1 MENEY
6 YKRYEPFFGEWRIKR
21 FIGAGSY
28 GRVFEIERR
37 DEFDTVYTGAL
48 KAVTIP
54 SSQGEL
60 DEILADGMDMNG
72 ASTYFRDY
80 VKELNRE
87 IALMSKLKGHSNI
100 VSYEDHKMFPHE
112 DGVGWDILIRM
123 ELLTPITSYLK
134 QNHTFTRREVIQL
147 GMDLCKALEICQR
160 YNIIHRDIKPANI
173 FISETED
180 FKLGDFGVARIAS
193 ASTGASTRAGTVNYM
208 APEVFRGEK
217 YTSNVDIYS
226 LGLVMYQLL
235 NNNRMP
241 LYPPYP
247 QPITP
252 SSRERA
258 QAQRLSGAALPPPA
272 NAEGRLAEI
281 VLKACAPDPAQ
292 RYDSPTVMRQALEAI
307 LYTEG
312 EAKMI
317 YPEGDTV
324 PVPSTSGAAA
334 PEENDPNGE
343 TERPVWGKAH
353 ADSEKPA
360 KAEKDLP
367 ECLKNARD
375 DAPLEQQ
382 FSLRELS
389 GLSKEEAD
397 ALDLTLK
404 PMPQPAP
411 AAEPAAPAVPQEP
424 AADQTVR
431 VETAQPAAPA
441 DDSTVRLMPGAVP
454 VQTPAE
460 DHTERAAVPVQPVQ
474 NVQESDKTTFLFEA
488 QAEKRRQ
495 EQQAKREAEEAAR
508 RKAAE
513 EKEAELARI
522 RAEKRAAEQAAAE
535 EAARKAEAEQ
545 AAAAQAA
552 QQQETPAAPAAPQ
565 KKGSKL
571 PLAIGGVAVAA
582 VVAVGG
588 FALAGRGGASSTAA
602 ASTADAIYTAG
613 TYTATAEGCLS
624 DVTMTVTV
632 SDKAITDVRVD
643 ASGETAELGG
653 KAAEELP
660 GEIIRSQSTDVDGYT
675 GATLT
680 SDAIKQAAADC
691 IAQASTGK
699 AASGLSQ
706 KAADLI
712 DSGTCGEQATW
723 ELYQDGTLYIKGSG
737 AMSDY
742 SVSFDANNTAF
753 CSAPWYAS
761 HGSDI
766 QTVILEDGITRIG
779 EHAFTYCSAMHSVS
793 IPDSVTEIGA
803 EAFAGC
809 SSLES
814 VTIPDGVTK
823 IGSAAFESC
832 GSLKSVTIPSSVTT
846 IGEWAFFGCDSLE
859 SVTIPGS
866 VTEIGDWAFSDCGSL
881 KSVTIPDSVTTIG
894 EQAFSGCASLESV
907 TIPGSVT
914 EIGDWAFSDCVF
926 LKSVTIPD
934 SVTTIGECAFS
945 GCAFLESVTIQGSVT
960 EIGKDAFFFCSAL
973 KSVTISRNCTVGQ
986 GAFDSGV
993 QINYY
998 D

>member
-235 NNNRMP
+235 NANRMP

-307 LYTEG
+307 RYTEG

-343 TERPVWGKAH
+343 TERPVWGSTR

-460 DHTERAAVPVQPVQ
+460 DRTERVAAPVQPVQ

-552 QQQETPAAPAAPQ
+552 QQQAEPAAPK

-624 DVTMTVTV
+624 DVTVTVTV

-660 GEIIRSQSTDVDGYT
+660 SEIIRSQSTDVDGYT

-680 SDAIKQAAADC
+680 SDAIKKAAADC
-691 IAQASTGK
+691 IAQASGKK
-699 AASGLSQ
+699 AASSQAASAAASSTVASSTTASSLSQ
-706 KAADLI
+706 NAADLI
-712 DSGTCGEQATW
+712 DSGSCGKNATW
-723 ELYQDGTLYIKGSG
+723 ELYKDGTLYIKGTG
-737 AMSDY
+737 AMQDY
-742 SVSFDANNTAF
+742 NWNYNETTKIVTTG
-753 CSAPWYAS
+753 APWHDSHSAS
-761 HGSDI
+761 
-766 QTVILEDGITRIG
+766 VKKLVVEDGITSIG
-779 EHAFTYCSAMHSVS
+779 NDAFSDCESLVSAELAEGITSIGDGAFTGCYDLEKIN
-793 IPDSVTEIGA
+793 IPNSVTSIGYDAFDSCWTLPSLELPSGLSKLESSAVSFTAFKELTVPHGVKVVDSYLAAYNDNLTTVTLEEGVEEIWHRAFWGCEKLNNITIPRSVKKIEE
-803 EAFAGC
+803 EAF
-809 SSLES
+809 LEC
-814 VTIPDGVTK
+814 T
-823 IGSAAFESC
+823 
-832 GSLKSVTIPSSVTT
+832 SLKSVTISKNCNV
-846 IGEWAFFGCDSLE
+846 
-859 SVTIPGS
+859 
-866 VTEIGDWAFSDCGSL
+866 
-881 KSVTIPDSVTTIG
+881 
-894 EQAFSGCASLESV
+894 AS
-907 TIPGSVT
+907 
-914 EIGDWAFSDCVF
+914 
-926 LKSVTIPD
+926 
-934 SVTTIGECAFS
+934 
-945 GCAFLESVTIQGSVT
+945 
-960 EIGKDAFFFCSAL
+960 DAFPS
-973 KSVTISRNCTVGQ
+973 T
-986 GAFDSGV
+986 V

>member
-460 DHTERAAVPVQPVQ
+460 DRTERIAAPVQPVQ

-588 FALAGRGGASSTAA
+588 FALAGRGNSQLPVAASSVSVSSSSVSSTASSKA
-602 ASTADAIYTAG
+602 ASTA
-613 TYTATAEGCLS
+613 
-624 DVTMTVTV
+624 
-632 SDKAITDVRVD
+632 
-643 ASGETAELGG
+643 ASSA
-653 KAAEELP
+653 
-660 GEIIRSQSTDVDGYT
+660 SQT
-675 GATLT
+675 
-680 SDAIKQAAADC
+680 
-691 IAQASTGK
+691 
-699 AASGLSQ
+699 
-706 KAADLI
+706 AADLI
-712 DSGTCGEQATW
+712 DSGSCGKNATW
-723 ELYQDGTLYIKGSG
+723 ELYKDGTMYIKGTG
-737 AMSDY
+737 VMVDY
-742 SVSFDANNTAF
+742 RWNYVENGVSTTDTPWFDSYRN
-753 CSAPWYAS
+753 
-761 HGSDI
+761 DI
-766 QTVILEDGITRIG
+766 KKVIIEDGITHIG
-779 EHAFTYCSAMHSVS
+779 EYAFYECESLESAKLPDSVNS
-793 IPDSVTEIGA
+793 IGNSAFSNCESLTEVNIPNGVKKIEDFTFCFAQITSIEIPDSVVSIGVQAFFACEKLKNVTLPAGLETLDEEAFGSCNNLTEITIPGSVKTISTNA
-803 EAFAGC
+803 FAFCWGLDSITIEEGVEEIGEEAFYYNDQ
-809 SSLES
+809 LKS
-814 VTIPDGVTK
+814 VTIPRSVKK
-823 IGSAAFESC
+823 IDSNAFAEC
-832 GSLKSVTIPSSVTT
+832 PSLKSVTISKNCNV
-846 IGEWAFFGCDSLE
+846 
-859 SVTIPGS
+859 
-866 VTEIGDWAFSDCGSL
+866 
-881 KSVTIPDSVTTIG
+881 
-894 EQAFSGCASLESV
+894 AS
-907 TIPGSVT
+907 
-914 EIGDWAFSDCVF
+914 
-926 LKSVTIPD
+926 
-934 SVTTIGECAFS
+934 
-945 GCAFLESVTIQGSVT
+945 
-960 EIGKDAFFFCSAL
+960 DAFPS
-973 KSVTISRNCTVGQ
+973 T
-986 GAFDSGV
+986 V

>member
-235 NNNRMP
+235 NANRMP

-307 LYTEG
+307 RYTEG

-343 TERPVWGKAH
+343 TERPVWGKAR

-411 AAEPAAPAVPQEP
+411 AAEPAAPVVPQEP

-460 DHTERAAVPVQPVQ
+460 DRTERVAAPVQPVQ

-552 QQQETPAAPAAPQ
+552 QQQAEPAVSQ

-624 DVTMTVTV
+624 DVTVTVTV

-660 GEIIRSQSTDVDGYT
+660 SEIIRSQSTDVDGYT

-680 SDAIKQAAADC
+680 SDAIKKAAADC
-691 IAQASTGK
+691 IAQASGKK
-699 AASGLSQ
+699 AASSQAASAAASSTVASSTTASSLSQ
-706 KAADLI
+706 NAADLI
-712 DSGTCGEQATW
+712 DSGSCGKNATW
-723 ELYQDGTLYIKGSG
+723 ELYKDGTLYIKGSG
-737 AMSDY
+737 AMTDY
-742 SVSFDANNTAF
+742 DFDYNTETKVTITNV
-753 CSAPWYAS
+753 PWYATHLS
-761 HGSDI
+761 SI
-766 QTVILEDGITRIG
+766 KKIVIESGITHVGAYSFMDCDALKAIK
-779 EHAFTYCSAMHSVS
+779 
-793 IPDSVTEIGA
+793 IPSGVTEIGEWA
-803 EAFAGC
+803 FSGCLGLTEVELPEGLKTIGHMAFNDCGAETVTIPGSVKKIPSEAFWFAYAQNVVIEEGVEEIGEEAFYYNDQ
-809 SSLES
+809 LKS
-814 VTIPDGVTK
+814 VTIPRSVKK
-823 IGSAAFESC
+823 IDSNAFAEC
-832 GSLKSVTIPSSVTT
+832 PSLKSVTISKNCNV
-846 IGEWAFFGCDSLE
+846 
-859 SVTIPGS
+859 
-866 VTEIGDWAFSDCGSL
+866 
-881 KSVTIPDSVTTIG
+881 
-894 EQAFSGCASLESV
+894 AS
-907 TIPGSVT
+907 
-914 EIGDWAFSDCVF
+914 
-926 LKSVTIPD
+926 
-934 SVTTIGECAFS
+934 
-945 GCAFLESVTIQGSVT
+945 
-960 EIGKDAFFFCSAL
+960 DAFPS
-973 KSVTISRNCTVGQ
+973 T
-986 GAFDSGV
+986 V

>member
-6 YKRYEPFFGEWRIKR
+6 YKRYEPFFGEWRIKH

-54 SSQGEL
+54 ASQGEL

-307 LYTEG
+307 RYTEG

-324 PVPSTSGAAA
+324 PVPSTGGAAA

-343 TERPVWGKAH
+343 TERPVWGSTP

-360 KAEKDLP
+360 KAEKTLP

-375 DAPLEQQ
+375 DVPLEQQ

-411 AAEPAAPAVPQEP
+411 AAEPAAPAVLQEP

-454 VQTPAE
+454 VPTPAE
-460 DHTERAAVPVQPVQ
+460 DHTERVAVPVQPVQ

-552 QQQETPAAPAAPQ
+552 QQQAEPAAPK

-588 FALAGRGGASSTAA
+588 FALAGRGNSQLPVA
-602 ASTADAIYTAG
+602 ASTASVSGEEEASENTIYMAG
-613 TYTATAEGCLS
+613 TYRATAEGFDSS
-624 DVTMTVTV
+624 DVTVKMTF
-632 SDKAITDVRVD
+632 SADAITNVSID
-643 ASGETAELGG
+643 ASSQIKGIGQE
-653 KAAEELP
+653 AAEPLQEAILKA
-660 GEIIRSQSTDVDGYT
+660 QSADVDGYS
-675 GATLT
+675 GATFT
-680 SDAIKQAAADC
+680 SDAIKKAAADC
-691 IAQASTGK
+691 IAQASGKK
-699 AASGLSQ
+699 AASS
-706 KAADLI
+706 AASEESASASVAESASASSESEKPVSSSSSVSSSSGVAASTAPATGTI
-712 DSGTCGEQATW
+712 ASGTCGSKVKW
-723 ELYQDGTLYIKGSG
+723 ELDTNGKLRIYGTG

-742 SVSFDANNTAF
+742 EPTSNNT
-753 CSAPWYAS
+753 STTAPWADYS
-761 HGSDI
+761 S
-766 QTVILEDGITRIG
+766 QITSIAIESG
-779 EHAFTYCSAMHSVS
+779 VTTISFFAFNDCSNVTSVS
-793 IPDSVTEIGA
+793 IPNGVTVIGSNAFRGCRIKAVSLPSSLSEIWIASFAGTNLTEITVPGSVKVIDWDAFAYNSRLKTVTLQEGVEEIGA
-803 EAFAGC
+803 YAFYAD
-809 SSLES
+809 SSLTS
-814 VTIPDGVTK
+814 ITIPRSVNY
-823 IGSAAFESC
+823 IEGSAFE
-832 GSLKSVTIPSSVTT
+832 
-846 IGEWAFFGCDSLE
+846 GC
-859 SVTIPGS
+859 T
-866 VTEIGDWAFSDCGSL
+866 
-881 KSVTIPDSVTTIG
+881 
-894 EQAFSGCASLESV
+894 
-907 TIPGSVT
+907 
-914 EIGDWAFSDCVF
+914 
-926 LKSVTIPD
+926 
-934 SVTTIGECAFS
+934 
-945 GCAFLESVTIQGSVT
+945 
-960 EIGKDAFFFCSAL
+960 AL
-973 KSVTISRNCTVGQ
+973 KSVTISRNCTVED
-986 GAFDSGV
+986 GAFPSTV

>member
-460 DHTERAAVPVQPVQ
+460 DRTERVAAPVQPVQ

-552 QQQETPAAPAAPQ
+552 QQQETPAAPAAPK

-588 FALAGRGGASSTAA
+588 FALAGRGGASGTAA
-602 ASTADAIYTAG
+602 ASTAEAIYTAG

-624 DVTMTVTV
+624 DVTVTVTV

-660 GEIIRSQSTDVDGYT
+660 SEIIRSQSTDVDGYT

-680 SDAIKQAAADC
+680 SDAIKKAAADC
-691 IAQASTGK
+691 IAQASGKK
-699 AASGLSQ
+699 AASSQAASAAASSTVASSTTASSLSQ
-706 KAADLI
+706 NAADLI
-712 DSGTCGEQATW
+712 DSGSCGKNATW
-723 ELYQDGTLYIKGSG
+723 ELYKDGTLYIKGTG
-737 AMSDY
+737 AMTDY
-742 SVSFDANNTAF
+742 DFDYNTETKVTITNV
-753 CSAPWYAS
+753 PWYATHLS
-761 HGSDI
+761 SI
-766 QTVILEDGITRIG
+766 KKIVIESGITHVGAYSFMDCDAVTEVELPDTLTTIG
-779 EHAFTYCSAMHSVS
+779 ENAFWMCDALKAIK
-793 IPDSVTEIGA
+793 IPSGVTEIGEWA
-803 EAFAGC
+803 FSGCLGLTEVELPEGLKTIGHMAFNDCGAETVTIPGSVKKIPSEAFWFAYAQNVVIEEGVEEIGEEAFYYNDQ
-809 SSLES
+809 LKS
-814 VTIPDGVTK
+814 VTIPRSVKK
-823 IGSAAFESC
+823 IDSNAFAEC
-832 GSLKSVTIPSSVTT
+832 PSLKSVTISKNCNV
-846 IGEWAFFGCDSLE
+846 
-859 SVTIPGS
+859 
-866 VTEIGDWAFSDCGSL
+866 
-881 KSVTIPDSVTTIG
+881 
-894 EQAFSGCASLESV
+894 AS
-907 TIPGSVT
+907 
-914 EIGDWAFSDCVF
+914 
-926 LKSVTIPD
+926 
-934 SVTTIGECAFS
+934 
-945 GCAFLESVTIQGSVT
+945 
-960 EIGKDAFFFCSAL
+960 DAFPS
-973 KSVTISRNCTVGQ
+973 T
-986 GAFDSGV
+986 V

>member
-360 KAEKDLP
+360 KAEKTLP

-460 DHTERAAVPVQPVQ
+460 DHTERVAVPVQPVQ

-522 RAEKRAAEQAAAE
+522 RAEKRAAQQAEEAARRAQE
-535 EAARKAEAEQ
+535 EAARKAAAEQ
-545 AAAAQAA
+545 AEQPK
-552 QQQETPAAPAAPQ
+552 PAAPA
-565 KKGSKL
+565 KKNGKL
-571 PLAIGGVAVAA
+571 PLVIGGVVVAA

-588 FALAGRGGASSTAA
+588 FALAGQGG
-602 ASTADAIYTAG
+602 TADSAADALYKAG
-613 TYTATAEGCLS
+613 TYTATAENDIGS
-624 DVTMTVTV
+624 VVVEMTF
-632 SDKAITDVRVD
+632 SADAITDVSID
-643 ASGETAELGG
+643 ASSQTKGIGQEAAQPLQEAIL
-653 KAAEELP
+653 KA
-660 GEIIRSQSTDVDGYT
+660 QSADVDGYT

-742 SVSFDANNTAF
+742 SISSDANDTSF

-761 HGSDI
+761 HRSDI
-766 QTVILEDGITRIG
+766 QTVIIEDGITRIG

-866 VTEIGDWAFSDCGSL
+866 VTEIGDWAFSDC
-881 KSVTIPDSVTTIG
+881 
-894 EQAFSGCASLESV
+894 
-907 TIPGSVT
+907 
-914 EIGDWAFSDCVF
+914 VF

>member
-411 AAEPAAPAVPQEP
+411 AAEPAAPVVPQEP

-460 DHTERAAVPVQPVQ
+460 DRTERVAAPVQPVQ

-545 AAAAQAA
+545 AVAAQAA

-624 DVTMTVTV
+624 DVTVTVTV

-680 SDAIKQAAADC
+680 SDAIKKAAADC
-691 IAQASTGK
+691 IAQASGKK
-699 AASGLSQ
+699 AASSQAASAAASSTVASSTTASSLSQ
-706 KAADLI
+706 NAADLI
-712 DSGTCGEQATW
+712 DSGSCGKNATW
-723 ELYQDGTLYIKGSG
+723 ELYKDGTLYIKGTG
-737 AMSDY
+737 AMQDY
-742 SVSFDANNTAF
+742 NWNYNETTKIVTTG
-753 CSAPWYAS
+753 APWHDSHSAS
-761 HGSDI
+761 
-766 QTVILEDGITRIG
+766 VKKLVVEDGITSIG
-779 EHAFTYCSAMHSVS
+779 NDAFSDCESLVSAELAEGITSIGDGAFTGCYDLEKIN
-793 IPDSVTEIGA
+793 IPNSVTSIGYDAFDSCWTLPSLELPSGLSKLESSAVSFTAIKELTVPHGVKVVDSYLVAYNDNLTTVTLEEGVEEIWHRAFWGCEKLNNITIPRSVKKIEG
-803 EAFAGC
+803 EAF
-809 SSLES
+809 LEC
-814 VTIPDGVTK
+814 T
-823 IGSAAFESC
+823 
-832 GSLKSVTIPSSVTT
+832 SLKSVTISKNCNV
-846 IGEWAFFGCDSLE
+846 
-859 SVTIPGS
+859 
-866 VTEIGDWAFSDCGSL
+866 
-881 KSVTIPDSVTTIG
+881 
-894 EQAFSGCASLESV
+894 AS
-907 TIPGSVT
+907 
-914 EIGDWAFSDCVF
+914 
-926 LKSVTIPD
+926 
-934 SVTTIGECAFS
+934 
-945 GCAFLESVTIQGSVT
+945 
-960 EIGKDAFFFCSAL
+960 DAFPS
-973 KSVTISRNCTVGQ
+973 T
-986 GAFDSGV
+986 V

>member
-343 TERPVWGKAH
+343 TERPVWGSTR

-360 KAEKDLP
+360 KAEKTLP

-460 DHTERAAVPVQPVQ
+460 DHTERVAVPVQPVQ

-552 QQQETPAAPAAPQ
+552 QQQAEPAAPK

-602 ASTADAIYTAG
+602 ASTAEAIYTAG

-624 DVTMTVTV
+624 DVTVTVTV

-680 SDAIKQAAADC
+680 SDAIKKAAADC
-691 IAQASTGK
+691 IAQASGKK
-699 AASGLSQ
+699 AASSQ
-706 KAADLI
+706 AASAAASSTVASSTAASSASQTAADLI
-712 DSGTCGEQATW
+712 DSGSCGKNATW
-723 ELYQDGTLYIKGSG
+723 ELYKDGTMYIKGTG
-737 AMSDY
+737 AMTDY
-742 SVSFDANNTAF
+742 DFDYNTETKVTITNV
-753 CSAPWYAS
+753 PWYATHLS
-761 HGSDI
+761 SI
-766 QTVILEDGITRIG
+766 KKIVIESGITYVGAYSFMDCDAVTEVELPDTLTTIG
-779 EHAFTYCSAMHSVS
+779 ENAFWLCNELKTIK
-793 IPDSVTEIGA
+793 IPSSVTEIGKW
-803 EAFAGC
+803 AFGGC
-809 SSLES
+809 LELTEVELPEGLKTIGYAAFDS
-814 VTIPDGVTK
+814 CGIKTVTIPGSVKEIPSEAFLLAYTQNVVIEEGVEEIGEEAFYYNDQLKSITIPRSVKK
-823 IGSAAFESC
+823 IGSNAFAEC
-832 GSLKSVTIPSSVTT
+832 PSLKSVTISKNCNVASNAFPST
-846 IGEWAFFGCDSLE
+846 
-859 SVTIPGS
+859 
-866 VTEIGDWAFSDCGSL
+866 
-881 KSVTIPDSVTTIG
+881 
-894 EQAFSGCASLESV
+894 
-907 TIPGSVT
+907 
-914 EIGDWAFSDCVF
+914 
-926 LKSVTIPD
+926 
-934 SVTTIGECAFS
+934 
-945 GCAFLESVTIQGSVT
+945 
-960 EIGKDAFFFCSAL
+960 
-973 KSVTISRNCTVGQ
+973 
-986 GAFDSGV
+986 V

>member
-411 AAEPAAPAVPQEP
+411 AAEPAAPVVPQEP

-460 DHTERAAVPVQPVQ
+460 DHTERVAVPVQPVQ

-545 AAAAQAA
+545 AVAAQAA
-552 QQQETPAAPAAPQ
+552 QQQAEPAVSQ

-588 FALAGRGGASSTAA
+588 FALAGQGG
-602 ASTADAIYTAG
+602 TADSAADALYKAG
-613 TYTATAEGCLS
+613 TYTATAENDIGS
-624 DVTMTVTV
+624 VVVEMTF
-632 SDKAITDVRVD
+632 SADAITDVSID
-643 ASGETAELGG
+643 ASSQTKGIGQEAAQPLQEAIL
-653 KAAEELP
+653 KA
-660 GEIIRSQSTDVDGYT
+660 QSADVDGYT

-742 SVSFDANNTAF
+742 SISSDANDTSF

-761 HGSDI
+761 HRSDI
-766 QTVILEDGITRIG
+766 QTVIIEDGITRIG

>member
-460 DHTERAAVPVQPVQ
+460 DRTERVAAPVQPVQ

-588 FALAGRGGASSTAA
+588 FALAGRGNSQLPVAASSVSVSSSSVSSTASSKA
-602 ASTADAIYTAG
+602 ASTA
-613 TYTATAEGCLS
+613 
-624 DVTMTVTV
+624 
-632 SDKAITDVRVD
+632 
-643 ASGETAELGG
+643 ASSKT
-653 KAAEELP
+653 
-660 GEIIRSQSTDVDGYT
+660 SSSTT
-675 GATLT
+675 
-680 SDAIKQAAADC
+680 
-691 IAQASTGK
+691 AST
-699 AASGLSQ
+699 SQ
-706 KAADLI
+706 NAADLI
-712 DSGTCGEQATW
+712 DSGSCGKNATW
-723 ELYQDGTLYIKGSG
+723 ELYKDGTMYIKGTG
-737 AMSDY
+737 AMTDY
-742 SVSFDANNTAF
+742 DFDYNTETKVTITNV
-753 CSAPWYAS
+753 PWYATHLS
-761 HGSDI
+761 SI
-766 QTVILEDGITRIG
+766 KKIVIESGITYVGAYSFMDCDAVTEVELPDTLTTIG
-779 EHAFTYCSAMHSVS
+779 ENAFWLCNELKTIK
-793 IPDSVTEIGA
+793 IPSSVTEIGKR
-803 EAFAGC
+803 AFGGC
-809 SSLES
+809 LELTEVELPEGLKTIGYAAFDS
-814 VTIPDGVTK
+814 CGIKTVTIPGSVKEIPSEAFLLAYTQNVVIEEGVEEIGEEAFYYNDQLKSITIPRSVKK
-823 IGSAAFESC
+823 IGSNAFAKC
-832 GSLKSVTIPSSVTT
+832 TSLKSVTISKNCNVASNAFPST
-846 IGEWAFFGCDSLE
+846 
-859 SVTIPGS
+859 
-866 VTEIGDWAFSDCGSL
+866 
-881 KSVTIPDSVTTIG
+881 
-894 EQAFSGCASLESV
+894 
-907 TIPGSVT
+907 
-914 EIGDWAFSDCVF
+914 
-926 LKSVTIPD
+926 
-934 SVTTIGECAFS
+934 
-945 GCAFLESVTIQGSVT
+945 
-960 EIGKDAFFFCSAL
+960 
-973 KSVTISRNCTVGQ
+973 
-986 GAFDSGV
+986 V

>member
-241 LYPPYP
+241 LYPPGP
-247 QPITP
+247 PPITP

-360 KAEKDLP
+360 KAEKTLP

-460 DHTERAAVPVQPVQ
+460 DHTERVAVPVQPVQ

-588 FALAGRGGASSTAA
+588 FALAGRGNSQIPVAASSVSVSSSSVSSTASSKA
-602 ASTADAIYTAG
+602 ASTA
-613 TYTATAEGCLS
+613 
-624 DVTMTVTV
+624 
-632 SDKAITDVRVD
+632 
-643 ASGETAELGG
+643 ASSKT
-653 KAAEELP
+653 
-660 GEIIRSQSTDVDGYT
+660 SSSTT
-675 GATLT
+675 
-680 SDAIKQAAADC
+680 
-691 IAQASTGK
+691 AST
-699 AASGLSQ
+699 SQ
-706 KAADLI
+706 NAADLI
-712 DSGTCGEQATW
+712 DSGSCGKNATW
-723 ELYQDGTLYIKGSG
+723 ELYKDGTLYIKGTG
-737 AMSDY
+737 AMQDY
-742 SVSFDANNTAF
+742 NWNYNETTKIVTTG
-753 CSAPWYAS
+753 APWHDSHSAS
-761 HGSDI
+761 
-766 QTVILEDGITRIG
+766 VKKLVVEDGITSIG
-779 EHAFTYCSAMHSVS
+779 NDAFSDCESLVSAELAEGITS
-793 IPDSVTEIGA
+793 IGDGTFTACRDLEKINIPNSVTSIGYDAFYSCWALTSLELPSGLSKLESSAVSFTAIKELTVPHGVKVVDSYLAAYNDNLTTVTLEEGVEEIWHRAFWRCEKLNNITIPRSVKKIEG
-803 EAFAGC
+803 EAF
-809 SSLES
+809 LEC
-814 VTIPDGVTK
+814 T
-823 IGSAAFESC
+823 
-832 GSLKSVTIPSSVTT
+832 SLKSVTISKNCNVASNAFPST
-846 IGEWAFFGCDSLE
+846 
-859 SVTIPGS
+859 
-866 VTEIGDWAFSDCGSL
+866 
-881 KSVTIPDSVTTIG
+881 
-894 EQAFSGCASLESV
+894 
-907 TIPGSVT
+907 
-914 EIGDWAFSDCVF
+914 
-926 LKSVTIPD
+926 
-934 SVTTIGECAFS
+934 
-945 GCAFLESVTIQGSVT
+945 
-960 EIGKDAFFFCSAL
+960 
-973 KSVTISRNCTVGQ
+973 
-986 GAFDSGV
+986 V

>member
-307 LYTEG
+307 RYTEG

-360 KAEKDLP
+360 KAEKTLP

-460 DHTERAAVPVQPVQ
+460 DHTERVAVPVQPVQ

-522 RAEKRAAEQAAAE
+522 RAEKRAAEQATAE

-588 FALAGRGGASSTAA
+588 FALAGRGGASGTAA
-602 ASTADAIYTAG
+602 ASTAEAIYTAG

-624 DVTMTVTV
+624 DVTVTVTV

-680 SDAIKQAAADC
+680 SDAIKKAAADC

-699 AASGLSQ
+699 AASGSASSLSQ

-712 DSGTCGEQATW
+712 DSGTCGNYATW
-723 ELYQDGTLYIKGSG
+723 EFYRDGTLYIKGSG

-779 EHAFTYCSAMHSVS
+779 EHTFAYCSAMHSVS
-793 IPDSVTEIGA
+793 IPDSVTEIGDF
-803 EAFAGC
+803 AFDWC
-809 SSLES
+809 SALES
-814 VTIPDGVTK
+814 ITIPD
-823 IGSAAFESC
+823 
-832 GSLKSVTIPSSVTT
+832 
-846 IGEWAFFGCDSLE
+846 
-859 SVTIPGS
+859 S
-866 VTEIGDWAFSDCGSL
+866 VTEIGFGAFSFCDSL
-881 KSVTIPDSVTTIG
+881 KSVTIPDSVT
-894 EQAFSGCASLESV
+894 
-907 TIPGSVT
+907 
-914 EIGDWAFSDCVF
+914 EIGDYAFTCCES
-926 LKSVTIPD
+926 LESVTIPD
-934 SVTTIGECAFS
+934 SVTEIGE
-945 GCAFLESVTIQGSVT
+945 E
-960 EIGKDAFFFCSAL
+960 AFFDCSAL

-986 GAFDSGV
+986 DAFDSGV

>member
-54 SSQGEL
+54 ASQGEL

-100 VSYEDHKMFPHE
+100 VSYEDHKMFRHE

-123 ELLTPITSYLK
+123 ELLTPITSLLRE
-134 QNHTFTRREVIQL
+134 NRTFPRRKVIQL
-147 GMDLCKALEICQR
+147 GIDLCKALEICQR

-307 LYTEG
+307 RYTEG

-343 TERPVWGKAH
+343 TERPVWGSTR

-360 KAEKDLP
+360 KAEKTLP

-460 DHTERAAVPVQPVQ
+460 DHTERVAVPVQPVQ

-552 QQQETPAAPAAPQ
+552 QQQAEPAVSQ

-588 FALAGRGGASSTAA
+588 FALAGRGNSQLPVAASSVSVSSSSVSSTASSKA
-602 ASTADAIYTAG
+602 ASTA
-613 TYTATAEGCLS
+613 
-624 DVTMTVTV
+624 
-632 SDKAITDVRVD
+632 
-643 ASGETAELGG
+643 ASSKT
-653 KAAEELP
+653 
-660 GEIIRSQSTDVDGYT
+660 SSSTT
-675 GATLT
+675 
-680 SDAIKQAAADC
+680 
-691 IAQASTGK
+691 AST
-699 AASGLSQ
+699 SQ
-706 KAADLI
+706 NAADLI
-712 DSGTCGEQATW
+712 DSGSCGKNATW
-723 ELYQDGTLYIKGSG
+723 ELYKDGTMYIKGTG
-737 AMSDY
+737 AMTDY
-742 SVSFDANNTAF
+742 DFDYNTETKVTITNV
-753 CSAPWYAS
+753 PWYATHLS
-761 HGSDI
+761 SI
-766 QTVILEDGITRIG
+766 KKIVIESGITYVGAYSFMDCDAVTEVELPDTLTTIG
-779 EHAFTYCSAMHSVS
+779 ENAFWLCNELKTIK
-793 IPDSVTEIGA
+793 IPSSVTEIGKR
-803 EAFAGC
+803 AFGGC
-809 SSLES
+809 LELTEVELPEGLKTIGYAAFDS
-814 VTIPDGVTK
+814 CGIKTVTIPGSVKEIPSEAFLLAYTQNVVIEEGVEEIGEEAFYYNDQLKSITIPRSVKK
-823 IGSAAFESC
+823 IGSNAFAKC
-832 GSLKSVTIPSSVTT
+832 TSLKSVTISKNCNVASNAFPST
-846 IGEWAFFGCDSLE
+846 
-859 SVTIPGS
+859 
-866 VTEIGDWAFSDCGSL
+866 
-881 KSVTIPDSVTTIG
+881 
-894 EQAFSGCASLESV
+894 
-907 TIPGSVT
+907 
-914 EIGDWAFSDCVF
+914 
-926 LKSVTIPD
+926 
-934 SVTTIGECAFS
+934 
-945 GCAFLESVTIQGSVT
+945 
-960 EIGKDAFFFCSAL
+960 
-973 KSVTISRNCTVGQ
+973 
-986 GAFDSGV
+986 V

>member
-307 LYTEG
+307 RYTEG

-343 TERPVWGKAH
+343 TERPVWGSTR

-360 KAEKDLP
+360 KAEKTLP

-411 AAEPAAPAVPQEP
+411 AAEPAAPVVPQEP

-460 DHTERAAVPVQPVQ
+460 DRTERVAAPVQPVQ

-545 AAAAQAA
+545 AVAAQAA
-552 QQQETPAAPAAPQ
+552 QQQAEPAAPK
-565 KKGSKL
+565 KKGSRL

-624 DVTMTVTV
+624 DVTVTVTV

-660 GEIIRSQSTDVDGYT
+660 SEIIRSQSTDVDGYT

-680 SDAIKQAAADC
+680 SDAIKKAAADC
-691 IAQASTGK
+691 IAQASGKK
-699 AASGLSQ
+699 AASSQAASAAASSTVASSTTASSLSQ
-706 KAADLI
+706 NAADLI
-712 DSGTCGEQATW
+712 DSGTCGNYATW
-723 ELYQDGTLYIKGSG
+723 EFYRDGTLYIKGSG

-779 EHAFTYCSAMHSVS
+779 EHAFAYCSAMHSVS
-793 IPDSVTEIGA
+793 IPDSVTEIGDF
-803 EAFAGC
+803 AFDWC
-809 SSLES
+809 SALES
-814 VTIPDGVTK
+814 ITIPD
-823 IGSAAFESC
+823 
-832 GSLKSVTIPSSVTT
+832 
-846 IGEWAFFGCDSLE
+846 
-859 SVTIPGS
+859 S
-866 VTEIGDWAFSDCGSL
+866 VTEIGFGAFSFCDSL
-881 KSVTIPDSVTTIG
+881 KSVTIPDSVT
-894 EQAFSGCASLESV
+894 
-907 TIPGSVT
+907 
-914 EIGDWAFSDCVF
+914 EIGDYAFTCCES
-926 LKSVTIPD
+926 LESVTIPD
-934 SVTTIGECAFS
+934 SVTEIGE
-945 GCAFLESVTIQGSVT
+945 E
-960 EIGKDAFFFCSAL
+960 AFFDCSAL
-973 KSVTISRNCTVGQ
+973 KSVTISRNCTVDQ
-986 GAFDSGV
+986 DAFDSGV

>member
-54 SSQGEL
+54 ASQGEL

-100 VSYEDHKMFPHE
+100 VSYEDHKMFRHE

-123 ELLTPITSYLK
+123 ELLTPITSLLRE
-134 QNHTFTRREVIQL
+134 NRTFPRRKVIQL
-147 GMDLCKALEICQR
+147 GIDLCKALEICQR

-307 LYTEG
+307 RYTEG

-343 TERPVWGKAH
+343 TERPVWGSTR

-360 KAEKDLP
+360 KAEKTLP

-460 DHTERAAVPVQPVQ
+460 DRTERVAAPVQPVQ

-495 EQQAKREAEEAAR
+495 EEQAKREAEEAAR

-513 EKEAELARI
+513 EKEEELARI

-545 AAAAQAA
+545 AAAAKAA
-552 QQQETPAAPAAPQ
+552 QQQAAPTAPAAPQ

-588 FALAGRGGASSTAA
+588 FALAGRGNSQIPVAASSVSVSSSSVSSTASSKA
-602 ASTADAIYTAG
+602 ASTA
-613 TYTATAEGCLS
+613 
-624 DVTMTVTV
+624 
-632 SDKAITDVRVD
+632 
-643 ASGETAELGG
+643 ASSKT
-653 KAAEELP
+653 
-660 GEIIRSQSTDVDGYT
+660 SSSTT
-675 GATLT
+675 
-680 SDAIKQAAADC
+680 
-691 IAQASTGK
+691 AST
-699 AASGLSQ
+699 SQ
-706 KAADLI
+706 NAADLI
-712 DSGTCGEQATW
+712 DSGSCGKNATW
-723 ELYQDGTLYIKGSG
+723 ELYKDGTLYIKGTG
-737 AMSDY
+737 AMQDY
-742 SVSFDANNTAF
+742 NWNYNETTKIVTTG
-753 CSAPWYAS
+753 APWHDSHSAS
-761 HGSDI
+761 
-766 QTVILEDGITRIG
+766 VKKLVVEDGITSIG
-779 EHAFTYCSAMHSVS
+779 NDAFSDCESLVSAELAEGITS
-793 IPDSVTEIGA
+793 IGDGTFTACRDLEKINIPNSVTSIGYDAFDSCWTLPSLELPSGLSKLESSAVSFTAIKELTVPHGVKVVDSYLAAYNDNLTTVTLEEGVEEIWHRAFWRCEKLNNITIPRSVKKIEG
-803 EAFAGC
+803 EAF
-809 SSLES
+809 LEC
-814 VTIPDGVTK
+814 T
-823 IGSAAFESC
+823 
-832 GSLKSVTIPSSVTT
+832 SLKSVTISKNCNVASNAFPST
-846 IGEWAFFGCDSLE
+846 
-859 SVTIPGS
+859 
-866 VTEIGDWAFSDCGSL
+866 
-881 KSVTIPDSVTTIG
+881 
-894 EQAFSGCASLESV
+894 
-907 TIPGSVT
+907 
-914 EIGDWAFSDCVF
+914 
-926 LKSVTIPD
+926 
-934 SVTTIGECAFS
+934 
-945 GCAFLESVTIQGSVT
+945 
-960 EIGKDAFFFCSAL
+960 
-973 KSVTISRNCTVGQ
+973 
-986 GAFDSGV
+986 V

>member
-235 NNNRMP
+235 NANRMP

-307 LYTEG
+307 RYTEG

-343 TERPVWGKAH
+343 TERPVWGSTR

-360 KAEKDLP
+360 KAEKTLP

-460 DHTERAAVPVQPVQ
+460 DRTERVAAPVQPVQ

-552 QQQETPAAPAAPQ
+552 QQQAEPAAPK

-624 DVTMTVTV
+624 DVTVTVTV

-660 GEIIRSQSTDVDGYT
+660 SEIIRSQSTDVDGYT

-680 SDAIKQAAADC
+680 SDAIKKAAADC
-691 IAQASTGK
+691 IAQASGKK
-699 AASGLSQ
+699 AASSQAASAAASSTVASSTTASSLSQ
-706 KAADLI
+706 NAADLI
-712 DSGTCGEQATW
+712 DSGSCGKNATW
-723 ELYQDGTLYIKGSG
+723 ELYKDGTLYIKGTG
-737 AMSDY
+737 AMQDY
-742 SVSFDANNTAF
+742 NWNYNETTKIVTTG
-753 CSAPWYAS
+753 APWHDSHSAS
-761 HGSDI
+761 
-766 QTVILEDGITRIG
+766 VKKLVVEDGITSIG
-779 EHAFTYCSAMHSVS
+779 NDAFSDCESLVSAELAEGITSIGDGAFTGCYDLEKIN
-793 IPDSVTEIGA
+793 IPNSVTSIGYDAFDSCWTLPSLELPSGLSKLESSAVSFTAFKELTIPHGVKVVDSYLATYNDNLTTVTLEEGVEEIWHRAFWGCEKLNNITIPRSVKKIEG
-803 EAFAGC
+803 EAF
-809 SSLES
+809 LEC
-814 VTIPDGVTK
+814 T
-823 IGSAAFESC
+823 
-832 GSLKSVTIPSSVTT
+832 SLKSVTISKNCNV
-846 IGEWAFFGCDSLE
+846 
-859 SVTIPGS
+859 
-866 VTEIGDWAFSDCGSL
+866 
-881 KSVTIPDSVTTIG
+881 
-894 EQAFSGCASLESV
+894 AS
-907 TIPGSVT
+907 
-914 EIGDWAFSDCVF
+914 
-926 LKSVTIPD
+926 
-934 SVTTIGECAFS
+934 
-945 GCAFLESVTIQGSVT
+945 
-960 EIGKDAFFFCSAL
+960 DAFPS
-973 KSVTISRNCTVGQ
+973 T
-986 GAFDSGV
+986 V

>member
-441 DDSTVRLMPGAVP
+441 DDSIVRLMPGAVP

-460 DHTERAAVPVQPVQ
+460 DRTERVAVPVQPVQ

-545 AAAAQAA
+545 AVAAQAA
-552 QQQETPAAPAAPQ
+552 QQQAEPAVSQ

-588 FALAGRGGASSTAA
+588 FALAGRGGASGTAA
-602 ASTADAIYTAG
+602 ASTAEAIYTAG

-624 DVTMTVTV
+624 DVTVTVTV

-742 SVSFDANNTAF
+742 SISSDANDTSF

-761 HGSDI
+761 HRSDI
-766 QTVILEDGITRIG
+766 QTVIIEDGITRIG

-914 EIGDWAFSDCVF
+914 EIG
-926 LKSVTIPD
+926 
-934 SVTTIGECAFS
+934 
-945 GCAFLESVTIQGSVT
+945 
-960 EIGKDAFFFCSAL
+960 KDAFFFCSAL
-973 KSVTISRNCTVGQ
+973 KSVTISKNCNVASD
-986 GAFDSGV
+986 AFPSTV

>member
-411 AAEPAAPAVPQEP
+411 AAEPAAPVVPQEP

-460 DHTERAAVPVQPVQ
+460 DRTERVAAPVQPVQ

-588 FALAGRGGASSTAA
+588 FALAGRGNSQLPVAASSVSVSSSSVSSTASSKA
-602 ASTADAIYTAG
+602 ASTA
-613 TYTATAEGCLS
+613 
-624 DVTMTVTV
+624 
-632 SDKAITDVRVD
+632 
-643 ASGETAELGG
+643 ASSKT
-653 KAAEELP
+653 
-660 GEIIRSQSTDVDGYT
+660 SSSTT
-675 GATLT
+675 
-680 SDAIKQAAADC
+680 
-691 IAQASTGK
+691 AST
-699 AASGLSQ
+699 SQ
-706 KAADLI
+706 NAADLI
-712 DSGTCGEQATW
+712 DSGSCGKNATW
-723 ELYQDGTLYIKGSG
+723 ELYKDGTLYIKGTG
-737 AMSDY
+737 AMTDY
-742 SVSFDANNTAF
+742 DFDYNTETKVTITNV
-753 CSAPWYAS
+753 PWYATHLS
-761 HGSDI
+761 SI
-766 QTVILEDGITRIG
+766 KKIVIESGITHVGAYSFMDCDAVTEIELPDTLTTIG
-779 EHAFTYCSAMHSVS
+779 ENAFWMCDALKAIK
-793 IPDSVTEIGA
+793 IPSGVTEIGEWA
-803 EAFAGC
+803 FSGCLGLTEVELPEGLKTIGHMAFNDCGAETVTIPGSVKKIPSEAFWFAYAQNVVIEEGVEEIGEEAFYYNDQ
-809 SSLES
+809 LKS
-814 VTIPDGVTK
+814 VTIPRSVKK
-823 IGSAAFESC
+823 IDSNAFAEC
-832 GSLKSVTIPSSVTT
+832 PSLKSVTISKNCNVASNAFPST
-846 IGEWAFFGCDSLE
+846 
-859 SVTIPGS
+859 
-866 VTEIGDWAFSDCGSL
+866 
-881 KSVTIPDSVTTIG
+881 
-894 EQAFSGCASLESV
+894 
-907 TIPGSVT
+907 
-914 EIGDWAFSDCVF
+914 
-926 LKSVTIPD
+926 
-934 SVTTIGECAFS
+934 
-945 GCAFLESVTIQGSVT
+945 
-960 EIGKDAFFFCSAL
+960 
-973 KSVTISRNCTVGQ
+973 
-986 GAFDSGV
+986 V

>member
-147 GMDLCKALEICQR
+147 GMDLCRALEICQR

-208 APEVFRGEK
+208 APEVFKGEK

-343 TERPVWGKAH
+343 TERPVWGKAR

-431 VETAQPAAPA
+431 VEMAQPAAPA

-460 DHTERAAVPVQPVQ
+460 DHTERVAVPVQPVQ

-545 AAAAQAA
+545 AAAVQAA

-565 KKGSKL
+565 KKGSRL

-624 DVTMTVTV
+624 DVTVTVTV

-660 GEIIRSQSTDVDGYT
+660 SEIIRSQSTDVDGYT

-680 SDAIKQAAADC
+680 SDAIKKAAADC
-691 IAQASTGK
+691 IAQASGKK
-699 AASGLSQ
+699 AASSQAASAAASSTVASSTTASSLSQ
-706 KAADLI
+706 NAADLI
-712 DSGTCGEQATW
+712 DSGSCGKNATW
-723 ELYQDGTLYIKGSG
+723 ELYKDGTLYIKGTG
-737 AMSDY
+737 AMQDY
-742 SVSFDANNTAF
+742 NWNYNETTKIVTTG
-753 CSAPWYAS
+753 APWHDSHSAS
-761 HGSDI
+761 
-766 QTVILEDGITRIG
+766 VKKLVVEDGITSIG
-779 EHAFTYCSAMHSVS
+779 NEAFSDCESLVSAELAEGITSIGDGAFTGCYDLEKIN
-793 IPDSVTEIGA
+793 IPNSVTSIGYDAFDSCWALPSLELPSGLSKLESSAVSFTAIKELTVPHGVKVVDSYLAAYNDNLTTVTLEEGVEEIWHRAFWGCEKLNNITIPRSVKKIEE
-803 EAFAGC
+803 EAF
-809 SSLES
+809 LEC
-814 VTIPDGVTK
+814 T
-823 IGSAAFESC
+823 
-832 GSLKSVTIPSSVTT
+832 SLKSVTISKNCNVASNAFPST
-846 IGEWAFFGCDSLE
+846 
-859 SVTIPGS
+859 
-866 VTEIGDWAFSDCGSL
+866 
-881 KSVTIPDSVTTIG
+881 
-894 EQAFSGCASLESV
+894 
-907 TIPGSVT
+907 
-914 EIGDWAFSDCVF
+914 
-926 LKSVTIPD
+926 
-934 SVTTIGECAFS
+934 
-945 GCAFLESVTIQGSVT
+945 
-960 EIGKDAFFFCSAL
+960 
-973 KSVTISRNCTVGQ
+973 
-986 GAFDSGV
+986 V

>member
-134 QNHTFTRREVIQL
+134 ENHTFTRREVIQL

-307 LYTEG
+307 RYTEG

-460 DHTERAAVPVQPVQ
+460 DHTERVAVPTPVQSVQ

-565 KKGSKL
+565 KKGSRL

-588 FALAGRGGASSTAA
+588 FALAGRGNSQLPVAASSVSVSSSSVSSAASSKA
-602 ASTADAIYTAG
+602 ASTA
-613 TYTATAEGCLS
+613 
-624 DVTMTVTV
+624 
-632 SDKAITDVRVD
+632 
-643 ASGETAELGG
+643 ASSKT
-653 KAAEELP
+653 
-660 GEIIRSQSTDVDGYT
+660 SSSTT
-675 GATLT
+675 
-680 SDAIKQAAADC
+680 
-691 IAQASTGK
+691 AST
-699 AASGLSQ
+699 SQ
-706 KAADLI
+706 NAADLI
-712 DSGTCGEQATW
+712 DSGSCGKNATW
-723 ELYQDGTLYIKGSG
+723 ELYKDGTLYIKGTG
-737 AMSDY
+737 AMQDY
-742 SVSFDANNTAF
+742 NWNYNETTKIVTTG
-753 CSAPWYAS
+753 APWHDSHSAS
-761 HGSDI
+761 
-766 QTVILEDGITRIG
+766 VKKLVVEDGITSIG
-779 EHAFTYCSAMHSVS
+779 NDAFSDCESLVSAELAEGITSIGDGAFTGCYDLEKIN
-793 IPDSVTEIGA
+793 IPNSVTSIGYDAFDSCWTLPSLELPSGLSKFESSAVSFTAIKELTVPHGVKVVDSYLAAYNDNLTTVTLEEGVEEIWHRAFWGCEKLNNITIPRSVKKIEE
-803 EAFAGC
+803 EAF
-809 SSLES
+809 LEC
-814 VTIPDGVTK
+814 T
-823 IGSAAFESC
+823 
-832 GSLKSVTIPSSVTT
+832 SLKSVTISKNCNVASNAFPST
-846 IGEWAFFGCDSLE
+846 
-859 SVTIPGS
+859 
-866 VTEIGDWAFSDCGSL
+866 
-881 KSVTIPDSVTTIG
+881 
-894 EQAFSGCASLESV
+894 
-907 TIPGSVT
+907 
-914 EIGDWAFSDCVF
+914 
-926 LKSVTIPD
+926 
-934 SVTTIGECAFS
+934 
-945 GCAFLESVTIQGSVT
+945 
-960 EIGKDAFFFCSAL
+960 
-973 KSVTISRNCTVGQ
+973 
-986 GAFDSGV
+986 V

>member
-6 YKRYEPFFGEWRIKR
+6 YKRYEPFFGEWHIKR

-54 SSQGEL
+54 ASQGEL

-307 LYTEG
+307 RYTEG

-360 KAEKDLP
+360 KAEKTLP

-460 DHTERAAVPVQPVQ
+460 DRTKRVAAPVQPVQ

-552 QQQETPAAPAAPQ
+552 QQQAEPAAPK

-624 DVTMTVTV
+624 DVTVTVTV

-660 GEIIRSQSTDVDGYT
+660 SEIIRSQSTDVDGYT

-680 SDAIKQAAADC
+680 SDAIKKAAADC
-691 IAQASTGK
+691 IAQASGKK
-699 AASGLSQ
+699 AASSQAASAAASSTVASSTTASSLSQ
-706 KAADLI
+706 NAADLI
-712 DSGTCGEQATW
+712 DSGSCGKNATW
-723 ELYQDGTLYIKGSG
+723 ELYKDGTLYIKGSG
-737 AMSDY
+737 AMQDY
-742 SVSFDANNTAF
+742 NWNYNETTKIVTTG
-753 CSAPWYAS
+753 APWHDSHSAS
-761 HGSDI
+761 
-766 QTVILEDGITRIG
+766 VKKLVVEDGITSIG
-779 EHAFTYCSAMHSVS
+779 NDAFSDCESLASAELAEGITSIGDGAFTGCYDLEKIN
-793 IPDSVTEIGA
+793 IPNSVTSIGYDAFDSCWTLPSLELPSGLSKLESSAVSFTAFKELTVPHGVKVVDSYLATYNDNLTTVTLEEGVEEIWHRAFWGCEKLNNITIPRSVKKIEG
-803 EAFAGC
+803 EAF
-809 SSLES
+809 LEC
-814 VTIPDGVTK
+814 T
-823 IGSAAFESC
+823 
-832 GSLKSVTIPSSVTT
+832 SLKSVTISKNCNV
-846 IGEWAFFGCDSLE
+846 
-859 SVTIPGS
+859 
-866 VTEIGDWAFSDCGSL
+866 
-881 KSVTIPDSVTTIG
+881 
-894 EQAFSGCASLESV
+894 AS
-907 TIPGSVT
+907 
-914 EIGDWAFSDCVF
+914 
-926 LKSVTIPD
+926 
-934 SVTTIGECAFS
+934 
-945 GCAFLESVTIQGSVT
+945 
-960 EIGKDAFFFCSAL
+960 DAFPS
-973 KSVTISRNCTVGQ
+973 T
-986 GAFDSGV
+986 V

>member
-460 DHTERAAVPVQPVQ
+460 DHTERVAVPVQPVQ

-545 AAAAQAA
+545 AVAAQAA
-552 QQQETPAAPAAPQ
+552 QQQAEPAVSQ

-624 DVTMTVTV
+624 DVTVTVTV

-660 GEIIRSQSTDVDGYT
+660 SEIIRSQSTDVDGYT

-680 SDAIKQAAADC
+680 SDAIKKAAADC
-691 IAQASTGK
+691 IAQASGKK
-699 AASGLSQ
+699 AASSQAASAAASSTVASSTTASSLSQ
-706 KAADLI
+706 NAADLI
-712 DSGTCGEQATW
+712 DSGSCGKNATW
-723 ELYQDGTLYIKGSG
+723 ELYKDGTLYIKGTG
-737 AMSDY
+737 AMQDY
-742 SVSFDANNTAF
+742 NWNYNETTKIVTTG
-753 CSAPWYAS
+753 APWHDSHSAS
-761 HGSDI
+761 
-766 QTVILEDGITRIG
+766 VKKLVVEDGITSIG
-779 EHAFTYCSAMHSVS
+779 NDAFSDCESLVSAELAEGITSIGDGAFTGCYDLEKIN
-793 IPDSVTEIGA
+793 IPNSVTSIGYDAFDSCWTLPSLELPSGLSKLESSAVSFTAIKELTVPHGVKVVDSYLAAYNDNLTTVTLEEGVEEIWHRAFWGCEKLNNITIPRSVKKIEG
-803 EAFAGC
+803 EAF
-809 SSLES
+809 LEC
-814 VTIPDGVTK
+814 T
-823 IGSAAFESC
+823 
-832 GSLKSVTIPSSVTT
+832 SLKSVTISKNCNV
-846 IGEWAFFGCDSLE
+846 
-859 SVTIPGS
+859 
-866 VTEIGDWAFSDCGSL
+866 
-881 KSVTIPDSVTTIG
+881 
-894 EQAFSGCASLESV
+894 AS
-907 TIPGSVT
+907 
-914 EIGDWAFSDCVF
+914 
-926 LKSVTIPD
+926 
-934 SVTTIGECAFS
+934 
-945 GCAFLESVTIQGSVT
+945 
-960 EIGKDAFFFCSAL
+960 DAFPS
-973 KSVTISRNCTVGQ
+973 T
-986 GAFDSGV
+986 V

>member
-235 NNNRMP
+235 NANRMP

-343 TERPVWGKAH
+343 TERPVWGSTR

-460 DHTERAAVPVQPVQ
+460 DRTERVAAPVQPVQ

-545 AAAAQAA
+545 AVAAQAA
-552 QQQETPAAPAAPQ
+552 QQQAEPAVSQ

-624 DVTMTVTV
+624 DVTVTVTV

-660 GEIIRSQSTDVDGYT
+660 SEIIRSQSTDVDGYT

-680 SDAIKQAAADC
+680 SDAIKKAAADC
-691 IAQASTGK
+691 IAQASGKK
-699 AASGLSQ
+699 AASSQAASAAASSTVASSTTASSLSQ
-706 KAADLI
+706 NAADLI
-712 DSGTCGEQATW
+712 DSGSCGKNATW
-723 ELYQDGTLYIKGSG
+723 ELYKDGTLYIKGTG
-737 AMSDY
+737 AMQDY
-742 SVSFDANNTAF
+742 NWNYNETTKIVTTG
-753 CSAPWYAS
+753 APWHDSHSAS
-761 HGSDI
+761 
-766 QTVILEDGITRIG
+766 VKKLVVEDGITSIG
-779 EHAFTYCSAMHSVS
+779 NDAFSDCESLASAELAEGITSIGDGAFTGCYDLEKIN
-793 IPDSVTEIGA
+793 IPNSVTSIGYDAFDSCWTLPSLELPSGLSKLESSAVSFTAFKELTVPHGVKVVDSYLAAYNDNLTTVTLEEGVEEIWHRAFWGCEKLNNITIPRSVKKIEE
-803 EAFAGC
+803 EAF
-809 SSLES
+809 LEC
-814 VTIPDGVTK
+814 T
-823 IGSAAFESC
+823 
-832 GSLKSVTIPSSVTT
+832 SLKSVTISKNCNVASNAFPST
-846 IGEWAFFGCDSLE
+846 
-859 SVTIPGS
+859 
-866 VTEIGDWAFSDCGSL
+866 
-881 KSVTIPDSVTTIG
+881 
-894 EQAFSGCASLESV
+894 
-907 TIPGSVT
+907 
-914 EIGDWAFSDCVF
+914 
-926 LKSVTIPD
+926 
-934 SVTTIGECAFS
+934 
-945 GCAFLESVTIQGSVT
+945 
-960 EIGKDAFFFCSAL
+960 
-973 KSVTISRNCTVGQ
+973 
-986 GAFDSGV
+986 V

>member
-235 NNNRMP
+235 NANRMP

-307 LYTEG
+307 RYTEG

-343 TERPVWGKAH
+343 TERPVWGSTR

-360 KAEKDLP
+360 KAEKTLP

-460 DHTERAAVPVQPVQ
+460 DRTERVAAPVQPVQ

-552 QQQETPAAPAAPQ
+552 QQQAEPAAPK

-624 DVTMTVTV
+624 DVTVTVTV
-632 SDKAITDVRVD
+632 SDKAISDVRVD

-660 GEIIRSQSTDVDGYT
+660 SEIIRSQSTDVDGYT

-680 SDAIKQAAADC
+680 SDAIKKAAADC
-691 IAQASTGK
+691 IAQASGKK
-699 AASGLSQ
+699 AASSQAASAAASSTVASSTTASSLSQ
-706 KAADLI
+706 NAADLI
-712 DSGTCGEQATW
+712 DSGSCGKNATW
-723 ELYQDGTLYIKGSG
+723 ELYKDGTLYIKGTG
-737 AMSDY
+737 AMQDY
-742 SVSFDANNTAF
+742 NWNYNETTKIVTTG
-753 CSAPWYAS
+753 APWHDSHSAS
-761 HGSDI
+761 
-766 QTVILEDGITRIG
+766 VKKLVVKDGITSIG
-779 EHAFTYCSAMHSVS
+779 NDAFSDCESLASAELAEGITSIGDGAFTGCYDLEKIN
-793 IPDSVTEIGA
+793 IPNSVTSIGYDAFDSCWTLPSLELPSGLSKLESSAVSFTAFKELTVPHGVKVVDSYLATYNDNLTTVTLEEGVEEIWHRAFWGCEKLNNITIPRSVKKIEG
-803 EAFAGC
+803 EAF
-809 SSLES
+809 LEC
-814 VTIPDGVTK
+814 T
-823 IGSAAFESC
+823 
-832 GSLKSVTIPSSVTT
+832 SLKSVTISKNCNV
-846 IGEWAFFGCDSLE
+846 
-859 SVTIPGS
+859 
-866 VTEIGDWAFSDCGSL
+866 
-881 KSVTIPDSVTTIG
+881 
-894 EQAFSGCASLESV
+894 AS
-907 TIPGSVT
+907 
-914 EIGDWAFSDCVF
+914 
-926 LKSVTIPD
+926 
-934 SVTTIGECAFS
+934 
-945 GCAFLESVTIQGSVT
+945 
-960 EIGKDAFFFCSAL
+960 DAFPS
-973 KSVTISRNCTVGQ
+973 T
-986 GAFDSGV
+986 V

>member
-208 APEVFRGEK
+208 APEVFKGEK

-460 DHTERAAVPVQPVQ
+460 DHTERVAVPVQPVQ

-545 AAAAQAA
+545 AVAAQAV
-552 QQQETPAAPAAPQ
+552 QQQAEPAVSQ

-588 FALAGRGGASSTAA
+588 FALAGRGNSQLPVAASSVSVSSSSVSSTASSKA
-602 ASTADAIYTAG
+602 ASTA
-613 TYTATAEGCLS
+613 
-624 DVTMTVTV
+624 
-632 SDKAITDVRVD
+632 
-643 ASGETAELGG
+643 ASSKT
-653 KAAEELP
+653 
-660 GEIIRSQSTDVDGYT
+660 SSSTT
-675 GATLT
+675 
-680 SDAIKQAAADC
+680 
-691 IAQASTGK
+691 AST
-699 AASGLSQ
+699 SQ
-706 KAADLI
+706 NAADLI
-712 DSGTCGEQATW
+712 DSGSCGKNATW
-723 ELYQDGTLYIKGSG
+723 ELYKDGTLYIKGTG
-737 AMSDY
+737 AMQDY
-742 SVSFDANNTAF
+742 NWNYNETTKIVTTG
-753 CSAPWYAS
+753 APWHDSHSAS
-761 HGSDI
+761 
-766 QTVILEDGITRIG
+766 VKKLVVEDGITSIG
-779 EHAFTYCSAMHSVS
+779 NDAFSDCESLVSAELAEGITSIGDGAFTGCYDLEKIN
-793 IPDSVTEIGA
+793 IPNSVTSIGYDAFDSCWTLPSLELPSGLSKLESSAVSFTAIKELTVPHGVKVVDSYLAAYNDNLTTVTLEEGVEEIWHRAFWGCEKLNNITIPRSVKKIEE
-803 EAFAGC
+803 EAF
-809 SSLES
+809 LEC
-814 VTIPDGVTK
+814 T
-823 IGSAAFESC
+823 
-832 GSLKSVTIPSSVTT
+832 SLKSVTISKNCNVASNAFPST
-846 IGEWAFFGCDSLE
+846 
-859 SVTIPGS
+859 
-866 VTEIGDWAFSDCGSL
+866 
-881 KSVTIPDSVTTIG
+881 
-894 EQAFSGCASLESV
+894 
-907 TIPGSVT
+907 
-914 EIGDWAFSDCVF
+914 
-926 LKSVTIPD
+926 
-934 SVTTIGECAFS
+934 
-945 GCAFLESVTIQGSVT
+945 
-960 EIGKDAFFFCSAL
+960 
-973 KSVTISRNCTVGQ
+973 
-986 GAFDSGV
+986 V

>member
-292 RYDSPTVMRQALEAI
+292 RDDSPTVMRQALEAI

-424 AADQTVR
+424 ATDQTVR

-460 DHTERAAVPVQPVQ
+460 DHTERVAVPVQPVQ

-552 QQQETPAAPAAPQ
+552 QQQAEPAVSQ

-624 DVTMTVTV
+624 DVTVTVTV

-742 SVSFDANNTAF
+742 SISSDANDTSF

-761 HGSDI
+761 HRSDI
-766 QTVILEDGITRIG
+766 QTVIIEDGITRIG

-894 EQAFSGCASLESV
+894 E
-907 TIPGSVT
+907 
-914 EIGDWAFSDCVF
+914 
-926 LKSVTIPD
+926 
-934 SVTTIGECAFS
+934 CAFS

>member
-54 SSQGEL
+54 ASQGEL

-134 QNHTFTRREVIQL
+134 ENHTFTRREVIQL

-343 TERPVWGKAH
+343 TERPVWESTR

-411 AAEPAAPAVPQEP
+411 AAEPAALAVPQEP

-460 DHTERAAVPVQPVQ
+460 DHTERVAVPVQPVQ

-588 FALAGRGGASSTAA
+588 FALAGRGNSQLPVAASSVSVSSSSVSSTASSKA
-602 ASTADAIYTAG
+602 ASTA
-613 TYTATAEGCLS
+613 
-624 DVTMTVTV
+624 
-632 SDKAITDVRVD
+632 
-643 ASGETAELGG
+643 ASSKT
-653 KAAEELP
+653 
-660 GEIIRSQSTDVDGYT
+660 SSSTT
-675 GATLT
+675 
-680 SDAIKQAAADC
+680 
-691 IAQASTGK
+691 AST
-699 AASGLSQ
+699 SQ
-706 KAADLI
+706 NAADLI
-712 DSGTCGEQATW
+712 DSGSCGKNATW
-723 ELYQDGTLYIKGSG
+723 ELYKDGTMYIKGTG
-737 AMSDY
+737 AMTDY
-742 SVSFDANNTAF
+742 DFDYNTETKVTITNV
-753 CSAPWYAS
+753 PWYATHLS
-761 HGSDI
+761 SI
-766 QTVILEDGITRIG
+766 KKIVIESGITHVGAYSFMDCDAVTEIELPDTLTTIG
-779 EHAFTYCSAMHSVS
+779 ENAFWMCDALKAIK
-793 IPDSVTEIGA
+793 IPSGVTEIGEWA
-803 EAFAGC
+803 FSGCLGLTEVELPEGLKTIGHMAFNDCGAETVTIPGSVKKIPSEAFWFAYAQNVVIEEGVEEIGEEAFYYNDQ
-809 SSLES
+809 LKS
-814 VTIPDGVTK
+814 VTIPRSVKK
-823 IGSAAFESC
+823 IDSNAFAEC
-832 GSLKSVTIPSSVTT
+832 TSLKSVTISKNCNVASNAFPST
-846 IGEWAFFGCDSLE
+846 
-859 SVTIPGS
+859 
-866 VTEIGDWAFSDCGSL
+866 
-881 KSVTIPDSVTTIG
+881 
-894 EQAFSGCASLESV
+894 
-907 TIPGSVT
+907 
-914 EIGDWAFSDCVF
+914 
-926 LKSVTIPD
+926 
-934 SVTTIGECAFS
+934 
-945 GCAFLESVTIQGSVT
+945 
-960 EIGKDAFFFCSAL
+960 
-973 KSVTISRNCTVGQ
+973 
-986 GAFDSGV
+986 V

>member
-460 DHTERAAVPVQPVQ
+460 DRTERVAVPVQPVQ

-522 RAEKRAAEQAAAE
+522 RAEKRAAQQAEEAARRAQE
-535 EAARKAEAEQ
+535 EAARKAAAEQ
-545 AAAAQAA
+545 AEQPK
-552 QQQETPAAPAAPQ
+552 PAAPA
-565 KKGSKL
+565 KKNGKL
-571 PLAIGGVAVAA
+571 PLVIGGVVVAA

-588 FALAGRGGASSTAA
+588 FALAGRGGASGTAA
-602 ASTADAIYTAG
+602 ASTAEAIYTAG

-624 DVTMTVTV
+624 DVTVTVTV

-742 SVSFDANNTAF
+742 SISSDANDTSF

-761 HGSDI
+761 HRSDI
-766 QTVILEDGITRIG
+766 QTVIIEDGITRIG